1 MQVLWWNPLNLFH
14 DKGTVNFFLRY
25 NFISPRCEFI
35 VYLIQSSCPVTT
47 NVGLLEKSIQLASCG
62 AKELLPMSPMLPADL
77 FSSCL
82 TTPIKTA
89 LLWYCYHRIGRISLV
104 PGITPDMIDK

>member
-1 MQVLWWNPLNLFH
+1 M
-14 DKGTVNFFLRY
+14 
-25 NFISPRCEFI
+25 
-35 VYLIQSSCPVTT
+35 TT

-62 AKELLPMSPMLPADL
+62 AKELLPMNPRLPADL
-77 FSSCL
+77 FTSCL

-89 LLWYCYHRIGRISLV
+89 LLWYCYHRIGHISLV